1 MKRFGSVIR
10 ISKSNWDDFKTHHA
24 NIWPEVFEILHECN
38 VRNFSIYR
46 YGELLFKYLEYVG
59 SDFEADMD
67 RPSKNR

>member
-10 ISKSNWDDFKTHHA
+10 ISKSNWDAFKTHHA
-24 NIWPEVFEILHECN
+24 NIWSEVLEIFHGCN